1 MLLLIGCLTKINWD
15 PKIRIKY
22 VDTKH
27 HLADILTK
35 GHFTRDEW
43 NNLLNLLNI
52 SYFSSLCCA
61 QNFSLTSCTRTMAKR
76 MQEQKGDNWIVSK
89 VKADDDE
96 PGRLCLDKFFNCEQA
111 DCVEKPRDT
120 QSTLSNRLVKFA
132 EKLDTINSNHDAAS
146 SAQGWQ
152 KRCSTGRRYRETCRT
167 RIPRISRTSR
177 RLRRPRKPK
186 AHDKDWPYF
195 AKLCTDQ
202 MKDLDVNTAI
212 WGNF

>member
-1 MLLLIGCLTKINWD
+1 MFHSSPHQLNNTKDQVQGNLSRDSTSNKHTLNKTKVPTQHDKFDLNIVDCVLSNAKFSRIGAMLYMFEDNEAVIKVIIKGLSPTMRHVSRTHSVALDWLFDKINWD

-89 VKADDDE
+89 S
-96 PGRLCLDKFFNCEQA
+96 
-111 DCVEKPRDT
+111 KPT
-120 QSTLSNRLVKFA
+120 TMNLAVSVSTSSSTVNR
-132 EKLDTINSNHDAAS
+132 
-146 SAQGWQ
+146 
-152 KRCSTGRRYRETCRT
+152 
-167 RIPRISRTSR
+167 RI
-177 RLRRPRKPK
+177 
-186 AHDKDWPYF
+186 A
-195 AKLCTDQ
+195 
-202 MKDLDVNTAI
+202 
-212 WGNF
+212 